1 MSKRERPFLC
11 NFENRAKN
19 AKVLRC
25 QCAQI
30 FAVLLWKPFKFHVLV
45 KKYEIT
51 SCNFRKIAL
60 CFGYEND

>member
-11 NFENRAKN
+11 DFENRAKN

-60 CFGYEND
+60 CFDYEND